1 MTNIIDKYDDLE
13 ILNIISEARNFTL
26 SELVFRKIRSMILNG
41 EILSGEKIH
50 ENNISDELN
59 VSRGPVREATRRLS
73 QIGLLEYTAQKGL
86 KVKEFNINEIEE
98 LYEISIS
105 LCKLSGKLIYK
116 NINTKII
123 NELEIVFNSFNQ
135 ISKKD
140 YKNNH
145 YLLSLKFSENI
156 VAEVHLDFLQRTNS
170 RSLKI
175 IGSKGTLFW
184 DYYKK
189 KITFSEY
196 KQGKK
201 KLLIKKIQ

>member
-86 KVKEFNINEIEE
+86 KVKEFNINDQLVQRLQFLRCI
-98 LYEISIS
+98 LFRLYSSHFPCIFIRYEI
-105 LCKLSGKLIYK
+105 
-116 NINTKII
+116 
-123 NELEIVFNSFNQ
+123 Q
-135 ISKKD
+135 
-140 YKNNH
+140 
-145 YLLSLKFSENI
+145 
-156 VAEVHLDFLQRTNS
+156 
-170 RSLKI
+170 
-175 IGSKGTLFW
+175 
-184 DYYKK
+184 
-189 KITFSEY
+189 
-196 KQGKK
+196 
-201 KLLIKKIQ
+201 

>member
-86 KVKEFNINEIEE
+86 KVKEFNINEPHS
-98 LYEISIS
+98 LSVISV
-105 LCKLSGKLIYK
+105 
-116 NINTKII
+116 KI
-123 NELEIVFNSFNQ
+123 LLLF
-135 ISKKD
+135 SKVI
-140 YKNNH
+140 
-145 YLLSLKFSENI
+145 L
-156 VAEVHLDFLQRTNS
+156 
-170 RSLKI
+170 
-175 IGSKGTLFW
+175 
-184 DYYKK
+184 
-189 KITFSEY
+189 
-196 KQGKK
+196 
-201 KLLIKKIQ
+201 

>member
-135 ISKKD
+135 ISKK
-140 YKNNH
+140 
-145 YLLSLKFSENI
+145 I
-156 VAEVHLDFLQRTNS
+156 T
-170 RSLKI
+170 KI
-175 IGSKGTLFW
+175 III
-184 DYYKK
+184 Y
-189 KITFSEY
+189 
-196 KQGKK
+196 
-201 KLLIKKIQ
+201 